1 MDAII
6 SLAKIKGQQ
15 GYFFAGTFLNYANGL
30 TFVLLPFPLK
40 PILTLDVRI
49 SCVLS
54 SEDLRFKRVIERRNN
69 STYEQQYQDTEKTEK
84 AYKVSP
90 LRIAERKTELYY
102 KSRFRKGHHLFFG
115 ISMTDTSLKANGN
128 NSGNALSSEGDSAGN
143 SSVTRS
149 LPATGSTME
158 STESEFV
165 TKWHN

>member
-30 TFVLLPFPLK
+30 TFVLLP
-40 PILTLDVRI
+40 
-49 SCVLS
+49 
-54 SEDLRFKRVIERRNN
+54 
-69 STYEQQYQDTEKTEK
+69 
-84 AYKVSP
+84 YKVSP

-128 NSGNALSSEGDSAGN
+128 NSGNTLSSEGDSVGN
-143 SSVTRS
+143 SSITRS
-149 LPATGSTME
+149 HPAPGSTME

-165 TKWHN
+165 TKWHI